1 CSPRHGYGRSVPHS
15 SRLEPQGITGECGM
29 GTLKRKVGA
38 IMGSALLVGGLLAGP
53 PASAAQLSGEE
64 SCPGQFGYLTATTV
78 GTTRLVS
85 PGSVYTWAYM
95 TGGTRTRIATWWNGE
110 SKS

>member
-1 CSPRHGYGRSVPHS
+1 
-15 SRLEPQGITGECGM
+15 M

-78 GTTRLVS
+78 GTTRLVP

-110 SKS
+110 SKSGGGPWSAYGSTSVSGTNAFCRSAG